1 MRARGAGVLRPSPP
15 AGDRVTA
22 LLIYDTLERRER
34 EFVPVTAGT
43 VRLYV
48 CGMTVQDRP
57 HIGHFLPFLTA
68 DIVRRY
74 LEHRGFD
81 VIHVQNF
88 TDVDDKIIAKALE
101 QGTSPEAVAEAN
113 IAKCF
118 EAMRAMNLLPATHYP
133 RATEHIAEILALIQ
147 KLESTGRA
155 YAAGG
160 DVYFRVRRFESYG
173 RLSGRDVDDMLSGV
187 RIEVGEQKEDPLDF
201 ALWKAAKPGE
211 PSWPSPW
218 GPGRPGWHIECSAM
232 AMKYLGETLDMHG
245 GGRDLIFPHHENE
258 RAQSE
263 AVTGRTF
270 VNFWMHNGLLYTGGQ
285 KMSKSLHNF
294 FLIEDI
300 LQKHSADEVRFFLL
314 STHFRSQAEFSERR
328 LAETSAAFQR
338 LLDTIVRAREAHAT
352 MDPAPMVSPA
362 GQALRDCLGRVRAEF
377 FEAMD
382 RDFNTAAALGKLF
395 ELTRET
401 NRFLDEPARAADRA
415 VLAEVLAGFE
425 SMLQLLGFVPAGLPQ
440 PGADW
445 IPESVRSLAA
455 ERQAAR
461 TQADWARADVLR
473 QRILE
478 LGFVVED
485 RADGPRLK
493 PRT

>member
-1 MRARGAGVLRPSPP
+1 MRLEPVPRTGGRATPLWV
-15 AGDRVTA
+15 
-22 LLIYDTLERRER
+22 YDTFERRER
-34 EFVPVTAGT
+34 EFETVSAGT
-43 VRLYV
+43 VRMYV

-68 DIVRRY
+68 DVVRRY
-74 LEHRGFD
+74 LEYRGYH
-81 VIHVQNF
+81 VLHVQNF
-88 TDVDDKIIAKALE
+88 TDVDDKIIAKAIE
-101 QGTSPEAVAEAN
+101 QGITPEAVAEAN
-113 IAKCF
+113 IAKCH

-133 RATEHIAEILALIQ
+133 RATEHIAEILDLIRR
-147 KLESTGRA
+147 LESQGKA

-160 DVYFRVRRFESYG
+160 DVYFRVRQFETYG

-232 AMKYLGETLDMHG
+232 AMKYLGDTLDMHG

-263 AVTGRTF
+263 AVSGRPF
-270 VNFWMHNGLLYTGGQ
+270 VRFWMHNGLLYTGGQ

-300 LQKHSADEVRFFLL
+300 LKKHSADEVRFFLL
-314 STHFRSQAEFSERR
+314 STHFRNQAEFSEQR
-328 LAETSAAFQR
+328 LSETSAAFQR
-338 LLDTIVRAREAHAT
+338 LLETAVRARTVLAT
-352 MDPAPMVSPA
+352 MDPAPLVSAA
-362 GQALRDCLGRVRAEF
+362 GQALRDTLERVRAEF

-382 RDFNTAAALGKLF
+382 HDFNTAGALGKIF
-395 ELTRET
+395 ELARET
-401 NRFLDEPARAADRA
+401 NRFLDLPRQAEDRA
-415 VLAEVLAGFE
+415 VLEEVLAGFE
-425 SMLQLLGFVPAGLPQ
+425 FLLQLLGFVPTGLPAET
-440 PGADW
+440 GAGV
-445 IPESVRSLAA
+445 PAEVLELAQ

-461 TQADWARADVLR
+461 ASGDWARADVLR
-473 QRILE
+473 RAILE
-478 LGFVVED
+478 RGFVVED
-485 RADGPRLK
+485 RTEGPRVK
-493 PRT
+493 PRS